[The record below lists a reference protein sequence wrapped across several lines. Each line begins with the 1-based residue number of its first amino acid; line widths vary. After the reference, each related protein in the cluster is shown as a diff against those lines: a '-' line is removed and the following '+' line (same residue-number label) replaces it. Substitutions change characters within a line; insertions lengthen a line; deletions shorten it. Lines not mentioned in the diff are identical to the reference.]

1 MMIEQPATINTQ
13 PLLAEV
19 RQHLQ
24 THYGERLAGLVL
36 FGSQARGDAVAGSD
50 IDLLVVLHDEE
61 QPADKAFARE
71 LVYNLLQHHG
81 ILPSLLHVTLN
92 RYLHEQSP
100 LMINVRHDGVLLT
113 NSNMNHLL
121 HTALQQPVER
131 ENSMTAEQTALLQK
145 ATDSL
150 RAARLMANDNLYGF
164 AASRA
169 YYTMF
174 YVAQAL
180 LLSKGLSFSKHS
192 AVIAAFGKHFAHPG
206 MVPVAFHRHL
216 IDAQEARLIGDYAPE
231 ANLTEP
237 DVATL
242 IAQAEAFVDVVRG
255 LLEEGI
261 NDALLDNGGERA

>member
-1 MMIEQPATINTQ
+1 MIDQITTSTQ
-13 PLLAEV
+13 PLLAEL
-19 RQHLQ
+19 REQIQ
-24 THYGERLAGLVL
+24 THYGKRLAGLVL

-61 QPADKAFARE
+61 QPADKTFARE

-100 LMINVRHDGVLLT
+100 LMINVRREGILLT
-113 NSNMNHLL
+113 NGNMNHLL
-121 HTALQQPVER
+121 HTALQQTTES
-131 ENSMTAEQTALLQK
+131 EKGMTPEQAALLQK

-150 RAARLMANDNLYGF
+150 RAARLMANDSLYGF

-206 MVPVAFHRHL
+206 IVPVAFHRHL
-216 IDAQEARLIGDYAPE
+216 IDAQEARLIGDYAPQ

-242 IAQAEAFVDVVRG
+242 IVQADAFVDEASR
-255 LLEEGI
+255 LLAEAGRNTSDE
-261 NDALLDNGGERA
+261 